1 MQILITKTSLISDYE
16 NIVFILIDLSNI
28 PAEIRESLAVFKR
41 FLLFLKINTYYKK
54 EQGFV
59 SRRFDI
65 EVI

>member
-28 PAEIRESLAVFKR
+28 SAEIRESLAVFKR
-41 FLLFLKINTYYKK
+41 FLLVLKINTYYKK